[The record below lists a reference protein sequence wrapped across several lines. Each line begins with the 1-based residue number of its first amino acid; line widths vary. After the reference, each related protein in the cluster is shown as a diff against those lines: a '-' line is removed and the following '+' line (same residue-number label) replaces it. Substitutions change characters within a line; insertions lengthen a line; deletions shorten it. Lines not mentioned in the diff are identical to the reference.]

1 MTQGELPP
9 LHTDGH
15 FKAKAASGPNYSS
28 MCVPMHVHVCTKTT
42 YMCVYVFICACEPLC
57 MQTCLCICDC
67 VRACM
72 QKCTSSSSPHASRGP
87 AQEKNPNTFRPER
100 KTDFL
105 DESPLVKRM
114 GPFIFLVI
122 IIYSRHIDNAPT
134 QTLQGI
140 IHSVRGDVAAPQI
153 VQTTSQSPE
162 PHNSMSKGK
171 KKPYAHHYVLILRI
185 SPLGTKC
192 ILTGLTAQDRRNL
205 GHLNLQLL

>member
-1 MTQGELPP
+1 MGLFAPICVCVCSFVPVRLCACKHACVCARACANARP
-9 LHTDGH
+9 LH
-15 FKAKAASGPNYSS
+15 F
-28 MCVPMHVHVCTKTT
+28 PMPHV
-42 YMCVYVFICACEPLC
+42 A
-57 MQTCLCICDC
+57 
-67 VRACM
+67 
-72 QKCTSSSSPHASRGP
+72 
-87 AQEKNPNTFRPER
+87 RPRR
-100 KTDFL
+100 KTPILSDQKEKQTFWMKVL
-105 DESPLVKRM
+105 WSSV

-153 VQTTSQSPE
+153 VQTTGQSPE
-162 PHNSMSKGK
+162 PHNSMSKGR
-171 KKPYAHHYVLILRI
+171 KKPSVHHYVLILRI